1 MFSVLYI
8 ASYTLLEPG
17 SILGPEVSGQ
27 FFIRWTET
35 FSVCAPFLGGWS
47 FAAHLCYWLQRF
59 FLKFWSIPSLK
70 CQCTNNNRH
79 SLCPH
84 SPHSHRFSLKIFVF
98 WELFNDFCWGVLV
111 GWYWYICKFATLV
124 GIVFDHYI
132 RVVCWHFPICIIV
145 ITIII
150 IIIIVIIIIIIIIIS
165 SIVPSFLLTNAWM
178 FHFVLK
184 KKHGY
189 NHKNILKVKRL
200 NLTSLFPWHWCPLW
214 LTFLSS
220 LEIHSLCTFFQLYLS
235 QPVLWQG
242 HSDDQKVV
250 KW

>member
-1 MFSVLYI
+1 MLILHIEQNGPYSTLLLSLLLLLLLLLSLLLQMFSVLYI

-84 SPHSHRFSLKIFVF
+84 SPHSHGFSLKIFVF
-98 WELFNDFCWGVLV
+98 WELFNDFCRGVSV
-111 GWYWYICKFATLV
+111 GWYWYSVHL
-124 GIVFDHYI
+124 
-132 RVVCWHFPICIIV
+132 
-145 ITIII
+145 
-150 IIIIVIIIIIIIIIS
+150 
-165 SIVPSFLLTNAWM
+165 
-178 FHFVLK
+178 
-184 KKHGY
+184 
-189 NHKNILKVKRL
+189 
-200 NLTSLFPWHWCPLW
+200 
-214 LTFLSS
+214 
-220 LEIHSLCTFFQLYLS
+220 
-235 QPVLWQG
+235 
-242 HSDDQKVV
+242 
-250 KW
+250 